1 MARQQKPH
9 SPFRDPSAAETLVVL
24 AYGWTGTRITIG
36 AIVDVLAERGFGL
49 LILLL
54 TLPTC
59 LPIAP
64 PGLSAIAGFPI
75 ALIALQMVAGL
86 PRPWLPKR
94 VLEKSLDIE
103 DLRRV
108 VKGGLPVIHRIE
120 KVLKPRL
127 QALTGSAQERLVA
140 LLIALLGVLLASP
153 IPFTNIPLSFA
164 ILPREG
170 RPQSLIDQDGLMTA
184 IGIAGGIAAILFLG
198 YMTSVSWHALSG
210 FVDGW

>member
-94 VLEKSLDIE
+94 VLDKSLDIE

-140 LLIALLGVLLASP
+140 ILIALLGVLLASP

-164 ILPREG
+164 ILFLALG
-170 RPQSLIDQDGLMTA
+170 LIEQDGLMTA

>member
-1 MARQQKPH
+1 M
-9 SPFRDPSAAETLVVL
+9 VL
-24 AYGWTGTRITIG
+24 AYGWTGDRITIG
-36 AIVDVLAERGFGL
+36 AIVDALAERGFGL

-54 TLPTC
+54 ALPTC

-94 VLEKSLDIE
+94 VLDKSLDIE

-120 KVLKPRL
+120 KILKPRL

-164 ILPREG
+164 ILFLALG
-170 RPQSLIDQDGLMTA
+170 LIEQDGLMTA

>member
-1 MARQQKPH
+1 MARKQKSQ

-24 AYGWTGTRITIG
+24 AFGWPRERITIG
-36 AIVDVLAERGFGL
+36 EIVDLLAERGFGL

-54 TLPTC
+54 ALPTC

-94 VLEKSLDIE
+94 VLAKSLDIE

-108 VKGGLPVIHRIE
+108 VKGGLPVVHRIE

-127 QALTGSAQERLVA
+127 QALTGAAQERLVA
-140 LLIALLGVLLASP
+140 VLIAALGLLLASP

-164 ILPREG
+164 ILFLALG
-170 RPQSLIDQDGLMTA
+170 LIEQDGLMTA
-184 IGIAGGIAAILFLG
+184 IGIVAGIAAILFLA

-210 FVDGW
+210 WIDGI

>member
-36 AIVDVLAERGFGL
+36 DIVDVLAERGFGL

-54 TLPTC
+54 ALPTC

-94 VLEKSLDIE
+94 VLAKSLDIE

-164 ILPREG
+164 ILFLALG
-170 RPQSLIDQDGLMTA
+170 LIEQDGLMTA

>member
-94 VLEKSLDIE
+94 VLDKSLDIE

-164 ILPREG
+164 ILFLALG
-170 RPQSLIDQDGLMTA
+170 LIEQDGLMTA

>member
-1 MARQQKPH
+1 MARQHKPQ

-24 AYGWTGTRITIG
+24 AYGWTGDRITIG
-36 AIVDVLAERGFGL
+36 AIVDALAERGFGL

-54 TLPTC
+54 ALPTC

-94 VLEKSLDIE
+94 VLDKSLDIE

-120 KVLKPRL
+120 KILKPRL

-164 ILPREG
+164 ILFLALG
-170 RPQSLIDQDGLMTA
+170 LIEQDGLMTA